1 MRARGRVGRLFIVM
15 VVGTLVMISQAQAG
29 ISCHKITAKGVGQDL
44 GGGATEA
51 HIIGGGLLHG
61 TTDANF
67 TTAGSPPVFSIAGTV
82 TFTTNKA
89 TLTITVTGT
98 FNVVTGEF
106 MAFGP
111 VTEATGK
118 LTGATGTLLFEG
130 AEDLSTGMFAEDV
143 TGVICVNLAP

>member
-1 MRARGRVGRLFIVM
+1 MKARGGVGWLFVVM
-15 VVGTLVMISQAQAG
+15 VAGTLMMISEAQAE
-29 ISCHKITAKGVGQDL
+29 ISCHKINAKGVGQDL
-44 GGGATEA
+44 GGGMTEA

-61 TTDANF
+61 TTDGNF
-67 TTAGSPPVFSIAGTV
+67 STSGSPPVFSIAGTV

-89 TLTITVTGT
+89 TLTVSVTGT
-98 FNVVTGEF
+98 FNVATGEF

-118 LTGATGTLLFEG
+118 LAGAAGTLLFEG
-130 AEDLSTGMFAEDV
+130 VEDLSSGMFAEDV